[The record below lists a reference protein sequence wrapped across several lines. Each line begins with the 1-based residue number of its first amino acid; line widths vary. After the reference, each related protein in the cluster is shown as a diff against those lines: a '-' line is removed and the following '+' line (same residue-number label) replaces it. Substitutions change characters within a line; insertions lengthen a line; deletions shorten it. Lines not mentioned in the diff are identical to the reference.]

1 LNFFKKWVKLN
12 KIDQYYNDQEF
23 DMDMGSKKG
32 VAITVAILVA
42 ITIASFSVWI
52 VNNSTNTEMTIVVT
66 DFQNHQEGISERHK
80 IISNAIETSFSKLI
94 NEQISTDEYLRIAE
108 VSSSQNNALLM
119 ELAYSDAPEEWQESY
134 INQIASLKSFEAY
147 IIETMVMTNL
157 INSDGELEQRTEI
170 LNNIEKLKEES
181 IQYAKMANSSKP
193 WGSTKNTIFI
203 SWKSLKGN
211 FVIISHNVRE

>member
-1 LNFFKKWVKLN
+1 
-12 KIDQYYNDQEF
+12 
-23 DMDMGSKKG
+23 MDMGSKKG
-32 VAITVAILVA
+32 VVITVAILVV

-66 DFQNHQEGISERHK
+66 DFQNHQEGITERHK

-134 INQIASLKSFEAY
+134 INRIASLKSFEAY
-147 IIETMVMTNL
+147 IIETMVMANL
-157 INSDGELEQRTEI
+157 INNDGEIEQRTEI

-181 IQYAKMANSSKP
+181 IQYAKMADSSKP
-193 WGSTKNTIFI
+193 
-203 SWKSLKGN
+203 
-211 FVIISHNVRE
+211 

>member
-1 LNFFKKWVKLN
+1 
-12 KIDQYYNDQEF
+12 
-23 DMDMGSKKG
+23 MGSKKG
-32 VAITVAILVA
+32 VVITVGILVA

-80 IISNAIETSFSKLI
+80 IISNAVETSFSELI
-94 NEQISTDEYLRIAE
+94 NEEISTDEYLRIAE

-134 INQIASLKSFEAY
+134 INRIASLKSFEAY
-147 IIETMVMTNL
+147 IIETMVMVNL
-157 INSDGELEQRTEI
+157 INNDGEIEERTEI
-170 LNNIEKLKEES
+170 LNNIEKLKQES

-193 WGSTKNTIFI
+193 
-203 SWKSLKGN
+203 
-211 FVIISHNVRE
+211 

>member
-1 LNFFKKWVKLN
+1 
-12 KIDQYYNDQEF
+12 
-23 DMDMGSKKG
+23 MDMGSKKV

-80 IISNAIETSFSKLI
+80 IISNAVETSFSELI
-94 NEQISTDEYLRIAE
+94 NEEISTDEYLRIAE

-134 INQIASLKSFEAY
+134 INRIASLKSFEAY
-147 IIETMVMTNL
+147 IIETMVMVNL
-157 INSDGELEQRTEI
+157 INNDGEIEERTEI
-170 LNNIEKLKEES
+170 LNNIEKLKQES

-193 WGSTKNTIFI
+193 
-203 SWKSLKGN
+203 
-211 FVIISHNVRE
+211 